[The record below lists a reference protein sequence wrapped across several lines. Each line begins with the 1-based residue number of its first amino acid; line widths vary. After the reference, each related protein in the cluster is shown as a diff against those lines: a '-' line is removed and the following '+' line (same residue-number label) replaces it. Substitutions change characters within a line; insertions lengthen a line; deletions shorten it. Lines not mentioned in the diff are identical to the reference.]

1 MHNKQKFSKIRKV
14 MLTTV
19 TNTSPKSVLRQR
31 FPESVLRQRFPES
44 VQPLSPAPSP
54 PLPSAAPRS
63 PVERRLLFLPSP
75 APPPSLCH
83 LDCPATPVGNRRR
96 RRRRRRRLQAEFVQK
111 TEQLHGLIEN
121 DVIRFY
127 GNQ

>member
-19 TNTSPKSVLRQR
+19 TNTSPK
-31 FPESVLRQRFPES
+31 SVLRQRFPES

-96 RRRRRRRLQAEFVQK
+96 RRRRRRRRLQAEFVQK